1 VKAGDFSDAM
11 VQRVLRPIKAF
22 ATRTGLM
29 PKTMAGKKLLKR
41 MVFGK
46 LIPMPAELQAGMMPF
61 SPPTPIS
68 ADHPDI
74 RHKVVYCAA
83 GRNGEKLRR

>member
-1 VKAGDFSDAM
+1 MKLL
-11 VQRVLRPIKAF
+11 QRVLRPVKAF

-29 PKTMAGKKLLKR
+29 PKTMAGKKFLKR
-41 MVFGK
+41 LVFGK
-46 LIPMPAELQAGMMPF
+46 LIPMPEELQAEMMPF

-68 ADHPDI
+68 ADHPDT

-83 GRNGEKLRR
+83 MRE